1 MDLPEIETRYP
12 WFTESF
18 SRTASSMVDERS
30 STYRY
35 PRLTAW
41 GYVVGEAADFWIP
54 ESKGNPLPSSS
65 GDAWTGDPTVLIG
78 LSDDWKGY
86 TEDGFSKTRAEF
98 LELISMPVPNL
109 YTDPYQMQTIAR
121 VMERAGRVVHAGF
134 KIYDLSVDIY
144 GNPFLPRVGI
154 GGVMLN
160 GGSMTPS
167 NSTVLSVQLEAI
179 RIYGSGIVN
188 GPVPEEVVAFL
199 KERLGVYVT
208 EQYTIGMD
216 TVYEVNLTP
225 ASMTDSINVLN
236 GIGSTIEYPTLGN
249 EVYSFFSTGDTL
261 LAVFKEGYVMIQDFF
276 ADPPFGTYAAWRGVD
291 IYRFGGIPTSIDYEF
306 GEYETREGVVQ
317 VAEINGA
324 QFIKSFIG
332 IRPVAQWGDS
342 LYGWVSDSPIDV
354 ITFDDMIYAKF
365 GRTRSSRMSSL
376 WSGAGSLYATARI
389 YEGTGL
395 DFFNGGSYSR
405 FPGGGFRR
413 GKMGLG

>member
-18 SRTASSMVDERS
+18 SRTASSMVDI
-30 STYRY
+30 
-35 PRLTAW
+35 
-41 GYVVGEAADFWIP
+41 VVEAADFWIP

-98 LELISMPVPNL
+98 LELISRPVPNL

-144 GNPFLPRVGI
+144 GNPFLPRVGF
-154 GGVMLN
+154 GGVMFI

-167 NSTVLSVQLEAI
+167 MSTVVSVQLEAI
-179 RIYGSGIVN
+179 RIYGSDIFN

-199 KERLGVYVT
+199 KERLGVYVI
-208 EQYTIGMD
+208 EQHTIGMD
-216 TVYEVNLTP
+216 TVYDVNLTP
-225 ASMTDSINVLN
+225 ASMTDGINVLN
-236 GIGSTIEYPTLGN
+236 GIGSTMEYPTLGN

-261 LAVFKEGYVMIQDFF
+261 LAVFKEGYVQIQDLF
-276 ADPPFGTYAAWRGVD
+276 ADPPFGAYPAWLGVD
-291 IYRFGGIPTSIDYEF
+291 VYRFGGIPTSIDYEF

-332 IRPVAQWGDS
+332 IKPDGTNAS

-354 ITFDDMIYAKF
+354 ITFDDMIYAKL

-376 WSGAGSLYATARI
+376 WYGVGSLYATARI

>member
-18 SRTASSMVDERS
+18 SRTASSMVDI
-30 STYRY
+30 
-35 PRLTAW
+35 
-41 GYVVGEAADFWIP
+41 VVEAADFWIP

-86 TEDGFSKTRAEF
+86 TEDGFSKTRAGF
-98 LELISMPVPNL
+98 LELISRPVPVPNL

-121 VMERAGRVVHAGF
+121 VMDRAGRVVHAGF

-144 GNPFLPRVGI
+144 GNPFLPRVGF
-154 GGVMLN
+154 GGVMFI

-167 NSTVLSVQLEAI
+167 MSTIVSVQLEAI
-179 RIYGSGIVN
+179 RIYGPDIFN
-188 GPVPEEVVAFL
+188 GPVSEEVMAFL
-199 KERLGVYVT
+199 RERLGLYLI
-208 EQYTIGMD
+208 EQYLVGMD
-216 TVYEVNLTP
+216 TVYDANLTP
-225 ASMTDSINVLN
+225 ASMTDGINTLN
-236 GIGSTIEYPTLGN
+236 GIGSTIEYPTLGT

-261 LAVFKEGYVMIQDFF
+261 LAVFKEGYVQIQDLF
-276 ADPPFGTYAAWRGVD
+276 APNGVSAAWLGVD

-332 IRPVAQWGDS
+332 IKPDGTLAS

-354 ITFDDMIYAKF
+354 ITFDDMIYAKL

-376 WSGAGSLYATARI
+376 LYGAGSLYLIARI

-395 DFFNGGSYSR
+395 DFFNGHSYSR

>member
-18 SRTASSMVDERS
+18 SRTASSMVDI
-30 STYRY
+30 
-35 PRLTAW
+35 
-41 GYVVGEAADFWIP
+41 VVEAADFWIP

-86 TEDGFSKTRAEF
+86 TEDGFSKTRAGF
-98 LELISMPVPNL
+98 LELISRPVPVPNL

-121 VMERAGRVVHAGF
+121 VMDRAGRVVHAGF
-134 KIYDLSVDIY
+134 KIYDPSVDIY
-144 GNPFLPRVGI
+144 GNPFLPRVGF
-154 GGVMLN
+154 GGVMFI

-167 NSTVLSVQLEAI
+167 MSTIVSVQLEAI
-179 RIYGSGIVN
+179 RIYGPDIFN
-188 GPVPEEVVAFL
+188 GPVSEEVMAFL
-199 KERLGVYVT
+199 RERLGLYLI
-208 EQYTIGMD
+208 EQYLVGMD
-216 TVYEVNLTP
+216 TVYDANLTP
-225 ASMTDSINVLN
+225 ASMTDGINTLN
-236 GIGSTIEYPTLGN
+236 GIGSTIEYPTLGT

-261 LAVFKEGYVMIQDFF
+261 LAVFKEGYVQIQDLF
-276 ADPPFGTYAAWRGVD
+276 APNGVSAAWLGVD

-332 IRPVAQWGDS
+332 IKPDGTLAS

-354 ITFDDMIYAKF
+354 ITFDDMIYAKL

-376 WSGAGSLYATARI
+376 LYGAGSLYLIARI

-395 DFFNGGSYSR
+395 DFFNGHSYSR

>member
-18 SRTASSMVDERS
+18 SRTASSMVDI
-30 STYRY
+30 
-35 PRLTAW
+35 
-41 GYVVGEAADFWIP
+41 VVEAADFWIP

-86 TEDGFSKTRAEF
+86 TEDGFSKTRAGF
-98 LELISMPVPNL
+98 LELISRPVPVPNL

-121 VMERAGRVVHAGF
+121 VMDRAGRVVHAGF
-134 KIYDLSVDIY
+134 KIYDLVDIQR
-144 GNPFLPRVGI
+144 NPFLPRVGF
-154 GGVMLN
+154 GGVMFI

-167 NSTVLSVQLEAI
+167 MSTIVSVQLEAI
-179 RIYGSGIVN
+179 RIYGPDIFN
-188 GPVPEEVVAFL
+188 GPVSEEVMAFL
-199 KERLGVYVT
+199 RERLGLYLI
-208 EQYTIGMD
+208 EQYLVGMD
-216 TVYEVNLTP
+216 TVYDANLTP
-225 ASMTDSINVLN
+225 ASMTDGINTLN

-261 LAVFKEGYVMIQDFF
+261 LAVFKEGYVQIQDLF
-276 ADPPFGTYAAWRGVD
+276 APNGVSAAWLGVD

-332 IRPVAQWGDS
+332 IKPDGTLAS

-354 ITFDDMIYAKF
+354 ITFDDMIYAKL

-376 WSGAGSLYATARI
+376 LYGAGSLYLIARI

-395 DFFNGGSYSR
+395 DFFNGHSYSR

>member
-18 SRTASSMVDERS
+18 SRTASSMVDIS
-30 STYRY
+30 GPSN
-35 PRLTAW
+35 W
-41 GYVVGEAADFWIP
+41 WIP
-54 ESKGNPLPSSS
+54 EFKDNPLPSSS
-65 GDAWTGDPTVLIG
+65 VDEWTGDPTVLIG

-86 TEDGFSKTRAEF
+86 TEDGFSKTRAGF
-98 LELISMPVPNL
+98 LELISRPVPNL

-121 VMERAGRVVHAGF
+121 VMDRAGRVVHAGF

-144 GNPFLPRVGI
+144 GNPFLPRVGF
-154 GGVMLN
+154 GGVMFI

-167 NSTVLSVQLEAI
+167 MSTIVSVQLEAI
-179 RIYGSGIVN
+179 RIYGPDIFN
-188 GPVPEEVVAFL
+188 GPVSEEVMAFL
-199 KERLGVYVT
+199 RERLGLYLI
-208 EQYTIGMD
+208 EQYLVGMD
-216 TVYEVNLTP
+216 TVYDANLTP
-225 ASMTDSINVLN
+225 ASMTDGINTLN
-236 GIGSTIEYPTLGN
+236 GIGSTIEYPTLGT

-261 LAVFKEGYVMIQDFF
+261 LAVFKEGYVQIQDLF
-276 ADPPFGTYAAWRGVD
+276 APNGVSAAWLGVD

-332 IRPVAQWGDS
+332 IKPDGTLAS

-354 ITFDDMIYAKF
+354 ITFDDMIYAKL

-376 WSGAGSLYATARI
+376 LYGAGSLYLIARI

-395 DFFNGGSYSR
+395 DFFNGHSYSR

>member
-18 SRTASSMVDERS
+18 SRTASSMVDI
-30 STYRY
+30 
-35 PRLTAW
+35 
-41 GYVVGEAADFWIP
+41 VVEAADFWIP

-86 TEDGFSKTRAEF
+86 TEDGFSKTRAGF
-98 LELISMPVPNL
+98 LELISRPVPVPNL

-121 VMERAGRVVHAGF
+121 VMDRAGRVVHAGF

-144 GNPFLPRVGI
+144 GNPFLPRVGF
-154 GGVMLN
+154 GGVMFI

-167 NSTVLSVQLEAI
+167 MSTIVSVQLEAI
-179 RIYGSGIVN
+179 RIYGPDIFN
-188 GPVPEEVVAFL
+188 GPVSEEVMAFL
-199 KERLGVYVT
+199 RERLGLYLI
-208 EQYTIGMD
+208 EQYLVGMD
-216 TVYEVNLTP
+216 TVYDANLTP
-225 ASMTDSINVLN
+225 ASMTDGIEALN
-236 GIGSTIEYPTLGN
+236 GIGSTIEYPTLGT

-261 LAVFKEGYVMIQDFF
+261 LAVFKEGYVQIQDLF
-276 ADPPFGTYAAWRGVD
+276 APNGVSAAWLGVD

-332 IRPVAQWGDS
+332 IKPDGTLAS

-354 ITFDDMIYAKF
+354 ITFDDMIYAKL

-376 WSGAGSLYATARI
+376 LYGAGSLYLIARI

-395 DFFNGGSYSR
+395 DFFNGHSYSR

>member
-18 SRTASSMVDERS
+18 SRTASSMVDIS
-30 STYRY
+30 GPSN
-35 PRLTAW
+35 W
-41 GYVVGEAADFWIP
+41 WIP
-54 ESKGNPLPSSS
+54 EFKDNPLPSSS
-65 GDAWTGDPTVLIG
+65 VDEWTGDPTVLIG

-86 TEDGFSKTRAEF
+86 TEDGFSKTRAGF
-98 LELISMPVPNL
+98 LELISRPVPNL

-121 VMERAGRVVHAGF
+121 VMDRAGRVVHAGF

-144 GNPFLPRVGI
+144 GNPFLPRVGF
-154 GGVMLN
+154 GGVMFI

-167 NSTVLSVQLEAI
+167 MSTIVSVQLEAI
-179 RIYGSGIVN
+179 RIYGPDIFN
-188 GPVPEEVVAFL
+188 GPVSEEVMAFL
-199 KERLGVYVT
+199 RERLGLYLI
-208 EQYTIGMD
+208 EQYLVGMD
-216 TVYEVNLTP
+216 TVYDANLTP
-225 ASMTDSINVLN
+225 ASMTDGIEALN

-261 LAVFKEGYVMIQDFF
+261 LAVFKEGYVQIQDLF
-276 ADPPFGTYAAWRGVD
+276 APNGVSAAWLGVD

-332 IRPVAQWGDS
+332 IKPDGTNAS

-354 ITFDDMIYAKF
+354 ITFDDMIYAKL

-376 WSGAGSLYATARI
+376 LYGAGSLYLIARI

-395 DFFNGGSYSR
+395 DFFNGHSYSR

>member
-18 SRTASSMVDERS
+18 SRTASSMVDI
-30 STYRY
+30 
-35 PRLTAW
+35 
-41 GYVVGEAADFWIP
+41 VVEAADFWIP

-86 TEDGFSKTRAEF
+86 TEDGFSKTRAGF
-98 LELISMPVPNL
+98 LELISRPVPNL

-121 VMERAGRVVHAGF
+121 VMDRAGRVVHAGF

-144 GNPFLPRVGI
+144 GNPFLPRVGF
-154 GGVMLN
+154 GGVMFI

-167 NSTVLSVQLEAI
+167 MSTIVSVQLEAI
-179 RIYGSGIVN
+179 RIYGPDIFN
-188 GPVPEEVVAFL
+188 GPVSEEVMAFL
-199 KERLGVYVT
+199 RERLGRLYLI
-208 EQYTIGMD
+208 EQYLVGMD
-216 TVYEVNLTP
+216 TVYDANLTP
-225 ASMTDSINVLN
+225 ASMTDGINTLN
-236 GIGSTIEYPTLGN
+236 GIGSTIEYPTLGT

-261 LAVFKEGYVMIQDFF
+261 LAVFKEGYVQIQDLF
-276 ADPPFGTYAAWRGVD
+276 APNGVSAAWLGVD

-332 IRPVAQWGDS
+332 IKPDGTLAS

-354 ITFDDMIYAKF
+354 ITFDDMIYAKL

-376 WSGAGSLYATARI
+376 LYGAGSLYLIARI

-395 DFFNGGSYSR
+395 DFFNGHSYSR

>member
-18 SRTASSMVDERS
+18 SRTASSMVDIS
-30 STYRY
+30 GPSN
-35 PRLTAW
+35 W
-41 GYVVGEAADFWIP
+41 WIP
-54 ESKGNPLPSSS
+54 EFKDNPLPSSS
-65 GDAWTGDPTVLIG
+65 VDEWTGDPTVLIG

-86 TEDGFSKTRAEF
+86 TEDGFSKTNLGF
-98 LELISMPVPNL
+98 LELISRPVPNL

-121 VMERAGRVVHAGF
+121 VMDRAGRVVHAGF

-144 GNPFLPRVGI
+144 GNPFLPRVGF
-154 GGVMLN
+154 GGVMFI

-167 NSTVLSVQLEAI
+167 MSTIVSVQLEAI
-179 RIYGSGIVN
+179 RIYGPDIFN
-188 GPVPEEVVAFL
+188 GPVSEEVMAFL
-199 KERLGVYVT
+199 RERLGLYLI
-208 EQYTIGMD
+208 EQYLVGMD
-216 TVYEVNLTP
+216 TVYDANLTP
-225 ASMTDSINVLN
+225 ASMTDGINTLN
-236 GIGSTIEYPTLGN
+236 GIGSTIEYPTLGT

-261 LAVFKEGYVMIQDFF
+261 LAVFKEGYVQIQDLF
-276 ADPPFGTYAAWRGVD
+276 APNGVSAAWLGVD

-332 IRPVAQWGDS
+332 IKPDGTLAS

-354 ITFDDMIYAKF
+354 ITFDDMIYAKL

-376 WSGAGSLYATARI
+376 LYGAGSLYLIARI

-395 DFFNGGSYSR
+395 DFFNGHSYSR

>member
-18 SRTASSMVDERS
+18 SRTASSMVDI
-30 STYRY
+30 
-35 PRLTAW
+35 
-41 GYVVGEAADFWIP
+41 VVEAADFWIP

-86 TEDGFSKTRAEF
+86 TEDGFSKTRAGF
-98 LELISMPVPNL
+98 LELISRPVPVPNL

-121 VMERAGRVVHAGF
+121 VMDRAGRVVHAGF
-134 KIYDLSVDIY
+134 KIYDLVDIQR
-144 GNPFLPRVGI
+144 NPFLPRVGF
-154 GGVMLN
+154 GGVMFI

-167 NSTVLSVQLEAI
+167 MSTIVSVQLEAI
-179 RIYGSGIVN
+179 RIYGPDIFN
-188 GPVPEEVVAFL
+188 GPVSEEVMAFL
-199 KERLGVYVT
+199 RERLGLYLI
-208 EQYTIGMD
+208 EQYLVGMD
-216 TVYEVNLTP
+216 TVYDANLTP
-225 ASMTDSINVLN
+225 ASMTDGINTLN

-261 LAVFKEGYVMIQDFF
+261 LAVFKEGYVQIQDLF
-276 ADPPFGTYAAWRGVD
+276 APNGVSAAWLGVD

-332 IRPVAQWGDS
+332 IKPDGTNAS

-354 ITFDDMIYAKF
+354 ITFDDMIYAKL

-376 WSGAGSLYATARI
+376 LYGAGSLYLIARI

-395 DFFNGGSYSR
+395 DFFNGHSYSR

>member
-18 SRTASSMVDERS
+18 SRTASSMVDI
-30 STYRY
+30 
-35 PRLTAW
+35 
-41 GYVVGEAADFWIP
+41 VVEAADFWIP

-65 GDAWTGDPTVLIG
+65 ADAWTGDPTVLIG

-98 LELISMPVPNL
+98 LELISRPVPNL

-121 VMERAGRVVHAGF
+121 VMDRAGRVVHAGF

-144 GNPFLPRVGI
+144 GNPFLPRVGF
-154 GGVMLN
+154 GGVMFI

-167 NSTVLSVQLEAI
+167 MSTIVSVQLEAI
-179 RIYGSGIVN
+179 RIYGPDIFN
-188 GPVPEEVVAFL
+188 GPVSEEVMAFL
-199 KERLGVYVT
+199 KERLGLYLI
-208 EQYTIGMD
+208 EQYLVGMD
-216 TVYEVNLTP
+216 TVYDANLTP
-225 ASMTDSINVLN
+225 ASMTDGIEALN

-261 LAVFKEGYVMIQDFF
+261 LAVFKEGYVQIQDLF
-276 ADPPFGTYAAWRGVD
+276 ADTPFGADAAWLGVD

-332 IRPVAQWGDS
+332 IKPDGTNAS

-354 ITFDDMIYAKF
+354 ITFDDMIYAKL

-376 WSGAGSLYATARI
+376 WYGAGSLYLIARI

-395 DFFNGGSYSR
+395 DFFNGHSYSR

>member
-18 SRTASSMVDERS
+18 SRTASSMVDI
-30 STYRY
+30 
-35 PRLTAW
+35 
-41 GYVVGEAADFWIP
+41 VVEAADFWIP

-86 TEDGFSKTRAEF
+86 TEDGFSKTRAGF
-98 LELISMPVPNL
+98 LELISRPVPNL

-121 VMERAGRVVHAGF
+121 VMDRAGRVVHAGF

-144 GNPFLPRVGI
+144 GNPFLPRVGF
-154 GGVMLN
+154 GGVMFI

-167 NSTVLSVQLEAI
+167 MSTIVSVQLEAI
-179 RIYGSGIVN
+179 RIYGPDIFN
-188 GPVPEEVVAFL
+188 GPVSEEVMAFL
-199 KERLGVYVT
+199 RERLGLYLI
-208 EQYTIGMD
+208 EQYLVGMD
-216 TVYEVNLTP
+216 TVYDANLTP
-225 ASMTDSINVLN
+225 ASMTDGINTLN
-236 GIGSTIEYPTLGN
+236 GIGSTIEYPTLGT

-261 LAVFKEGYVMIQDFF
+261 LAVFKEGYVQIQDLF
-276 ADPPFGTYAAWRGVD
+276 APNGVSAAWLGVD

-332 IRPVAQWGDS
+332 IKPDGTLAS

-354 ITFDDMIYAKF
+354 ITFDDMIYAKL

-376 WSGAGSLYATARI
+376 CTVPAVYI
-389 YEGTGL
+389 
-395 DFFNGGSYSR
+395 
-405 FPGGGFRR
+405 
-413 GKMGLG
+413 